1 MSSTVVST
9 FDSSMYV
16 TELLARSLENSALDV
31 THRAVIALAEKY
43 GFSVE
48 EAIADLGLTK
58 LSLTKKQMAKKGSK
72 GEKAP
77 KVKAA
82 KAEKLGLVL
91 PFCGAITSSCP
102 GLQYNGGLFTQCKHA
117 RGSCES
123 GFCKKCSEQAD
134 KNASGAPDCGT
145 VGQRLAAE
153 LMAFRDPK
161 GRAPISYAKY
171 MEKKSIT
178 EEQVTEAAAALG
190 WEVPAEHFV
199 VPEKK
204 VKAAKAPKTEG
215 ESPKKRGRPKKDA
228 KVVEASSVDDLFA
241 TLAAEAASPK
251 STAVASA
258 SVSEN
263 VSESS
268 DDESSG
274 SSEKKATKAKKPKMS
289 DAEKAAAKE
298 AKEAAKAAKEAT
310 EAEEKAAAKALK
322 EAEKTAAKEAKAAK
336 EAEDKAAKAA
346 EKLAAKE
353 AKEAKEAEDKA
364 AKAAAKALKE
374 ASKAVKVEKS
384 KVAST
389 VGASP
394 AAAEPAKK
402 KVSVIAFSFESKN
415 YLRSTEGVVYD
426 AETKEDVGMWNETTK
441 EVDFFAEDGEL
452 SEEEEDEEDEEPSWD
467 WAQKSQK

>member
-1 MSSTVVST
+1 
-9 FDSSMYV
+9 MYV

-31 THRAVIALAEKY
+31 THRAVSALAAKY
-43 GFSVE
+43 GFSAE

-72 GEKAP
+72 GDKAP

-82 KAEKLGLVL
+82 KAEKLGFIL
-91 PFCGAITSSCP
+91 PFCGSINESLCS
-102 GLQYNGGLFTQCKHA
+102 GLQFSGGLFTQCKHE

-123 GFCKKCSEQAD
+123 GFCKKCGEQAA
-134 KNASGAPDCGT
+134 KNASGEPDCGT

-178 EEQVTEAAAALG
+178 EEQVTEAAAVLG
-190 WEVPAEHFV
+190 WEVPAEHFA

-204 VKAAKAPKTEG
+204 TKAAKAPKS
-215 ESPKKRGRPKKDA
+215 ESDGPKKRGRPKKDA

-251 STAVASA
+251 STAVAS
-258 SVSEN
+258 VSEN
-263 VSESS
+263 VTDSS
-268 DDESSG
+268 DDESAG

-289 DAEKAAAKE
+289 EAEKLAAKE
-298 AKEAAKAAKEAT
+298 AKDAAKAAKEAK
-310 EAEEKAAAKALK
+310 EAEEKAAAKAAK
-322 EAEKTAAKEAKAAK
+322 EAEKLAAKAAK
-336 EAEDKAAKAA
+336 EAKEAEEKAAKAA
-346 EKLAAKE
+346 EKQAAKAAKE
-353 AKEAKEAEDKA
+353 LKEAEEKA
-364 AKAAAKALKE
+364 AKAAAKEAKDAAK
-374 ASKAVKVEKS
+374 ASKESAKESAKP

-389 VGASP
+389 VGAVP
-394 AAAEPAKK
+394 AAEPAKK
-402 KVSVIAFSFESKN
+402 KVSVVAFNFEGKN

-426 AETKEDVGMWNETTK
+426 AETKEDVGMWNEASK

-452 SEEEEDEEDEEPSWD
+452 SEEEEDEEDDE
-467 WAQKSQK
+467 

>member
-31 THRAVIALAEKY
+31 THRAVNALAQKY
-43 GFSVE
+43 GFSAE
-48 EAIADLGLTK
+48 EAIADLGLSK

-72 GEKAP
+72 GEKTP
-77 KVKAA
+77 KVKVA
-82 KAEKLGLVL
+82 KAEKLGFVL
-91 PFCGAITSSCP
+91 PFCGAISEAHCP
-102 GLQYNGGLFTQCKHA
+102 GLQFNGGLFTQCKHE

-134 KNASGAPDCGT
+134 KNASGVPDCGT

-178 EEQVTEAAAALG
+178 EEQVTEAASALG
-190 WEVPAEHFV
+190 WEVPAEHFA

-204 VKAAKAPKTEG
+204 TKAAKVPKTEG
-215 ESPKKRGRPKKDA
+215 EAPKKRGRPKKDA
-228 KVVEASSVDDLFA
+228 KVVESSSVDDLFA

-251 STAVASA
+251 TTVVAIA

-263 VSESS
+263 ATDSS
-268 DDESSG
+268 DDESTG
-274 SSEKKATKAKKPKMS
+274 STEKKATKAKKPKMS
-289 DAEKAAAKE
+289 EAEKAAVKE
-298 AKEAAKAAKEAT
+298 QKAAAKAAKEAK
-310 EAEEKAAAKALK
+310 EAEEKAAAKA
-322 EAEKTAAKEAKAAK
+322 AK
-336 EAEDKAAKAA
+336 DA
-346 EKLAAKE
+346 EKLAAKA
-353 AKEAKEAEDKA
+353 AKELKEAEEKAAKAAAKEAEKHAAKAAKELKEAEEKA
-364 AKAAAKALKE
+364 AKAAAKAAKE
-374 ASKAVKVEKS
+374 SAKAAKESAKP
-384 KVAST
+384 KVAAT
-389 VGASP
+389 AGAVP
-394 AAAEPAKK
+394 TAEPAKK
-402 KVSVIAFSFESKN
+402 KVSVIAFSFEGKN

-426 AETKEDVGMWNETTK
+426 AETKEDVGMWNEATK

-452 SEEEEDEEDEEPSWD
+452 SEEEEDEEDDE
-467 WAQKSQK
+467 

>member
-77 KVKAA
+77 KAKVA
-82 KAEKLGLVL
+82 KAEKLGFVL
-91 PFCGAITSSCP
+91 PFCGAISEAHCP
-102 GLQYNGGLFTQCKHA
+102 GLQFNGGLFTQCKHE

-190 WEVPAEHFV
+190 WEVPSEHFT

-204 VKAAKAPKTEG
+204 TKAAKAPKSEG
-215 ESPKKRGRPKKDA
+215 EAPKKRGRPKKDA

-251 STAVASA
+251 STAVASE

-298 AKEAAKAAKEAT
+298 AKEAAKAAKEAK

-336 EAEDKAAKAA
+336 EAEEKAAKAA

-353 AKEAKEAEDKA
+353 AKEAKEAEEKA

-374 ASKAVKVEKS
+374 ASKPAKVEKS

-389 VGASP
+389 AGAAP

-426 AETKEDVGMWNETTK
+426 AETKEDVGMWNEATK

-452 SEEEEDEEDEEPSWD
+452 SEEEEEDEEDDE
-467 WAQKSQK
+467 